1 MGMVDAPKWRRLF
14 SLPSPPHTE
23 PPRIAMRTLYL
34 VPTPIGNMED
44 ITLRALRVL
53 RSADLIAAEDT
64 RVTRGLLARHGIA
77 ARLTSFHAHS
87 GRRKT
92 ERLLARLADGE
103 DVALVSDAGTPA
115 VNDPGRELVAAAAA
129 RGFRVVALP
138 GASAVTTALAASGI
152 AADGGFAHLGFL
164 PRRRADRLRLL
175 REVAAERKA
184 QVAFETPHR
193 LARALADIREA
204 LGDRRVAV
212 CRELTK
218 MHEEVFRGT
227 VSEAIAHFAEP
238 RGEFTLVIE
247 GASEPP
253 PPKADAPD
261 ASQAL
266 ARLKGEGASARDAVA
281 AVSEA
286 TGAPRRDLYALWL
299 AIEPTK

>member
-1 MGMVDAPKWRRLF
+1 MP
-14 SLPSPPHTE
+14 
-23 PPRIAMRTLYL
+23 TLYL

-53 RSADLIAAEDT
+53 RSVDLIAAEDT
-64 RVTRGLLARHGIA
+64 RVTRGLLARYEISA
-77 ARLTSFHAHS
+77 PLASFHAHS
-87 GRRKT
+87 GRRKA

-138 GASAVTTALAASGI
+138 GASAVTTALAVSGI
-152 AADGGFAHLGFL
+152 AADAGFVHLGFL
-164 PRRRADRLRLL
+164 PRGRAARLRVL
-175 REVAAERKA
+175 REVAAERRA
-184 QVAFETPHR
+184 LVAFETPHR

-204 LGDRRVAV
+204 LGDRRIAV

-227 VSEAIAHFAEP
+227 VSDAIAHFAEP

-247 GASEPP
+247 GVSETAPSQ
-253 PPKADAPD
+253 AEAAPD
-261 ASQAL
+261 VARTL
-266 ARLKGEGASARDAVA
+266 ARLKGEGVSARDAIA
-281 AVSEA
+281 AVGESA
-286 TGAPRRDLYALWL
+286 GAPRRELYALWL
-299 AIEPTK
+299 TLEPSDPSE